1 MAPLTDDQKEQK
13 AINIIKNIE
22 LQSELSD
29 IHTTI
34 DNLFN
39 DTTIAIAS
47 TISKEELHDLITK
60 INDGTATNNKISRFL
75 DIASSLGI

>member
-13 AINIIKNIE
+13 AINIIKNME

-29 IHTTI
+29 IQTTI

-39 DTTIAIAS
+39 DTPIAIAS
-47 TISKEELHDLITK
+47 TISKEELHELITE

>member
-1 MAPLTDDQKEQK
+1 MAPLTDDQKEQVAK
-13 AINIIKNIE
+13 SIINNLE
-22 LQSELSD
+22 LQSELSG
-29 IHTTI
+29 IQTTI

-39 DTTIAIAS
+39 DTPIAIAS
-47 TISKEELHDLITK
+47 SISKEELHDLIAE